1 MWNFAR
7 RLHQGGGANP
17 ALQRVGRSPSDKA
30 TSRYW
35 TQCGSSGMSYQ
46 QFCAVMRREK
56 RTSEADVMQAFR
68 AIDTSGDGYITAHE
82 LRRILTKVGDPIM
95 L

>member
-1 MWNFAR
+1 M
-7 RLHQGGGANP
+7 
-17 ALQRVGRSPSDKA
+17 
-30 TSRYW
+30 
-35 TQCGSSGMSYQ
+35 
-46 QFCAVMRREK
+46 
-56 RTSEADVMQAFR
+56 MQAFR